1 MNSQSNCQVDE
12 EKGRDRGAKRYWEAA
27 AAAANADERSQD
39 SFVGSGFIKIII
51 STITRRRL
59 EV

>member
-1 MNSQSNCQVDE
+1 MNSQYNCQVN
-12 EKGRDRGAKRYWEAA
+12 KKRGRERRGQRNWEAA

-39 SFVGSGFIKIII
+39 TFVGSGFIKIII
-51 STITRRRL
+51 STIMPERL

>member
-12 EKGRDRGAKRYWEAA
+12 KRGIERRGQRNWEAA
-27 AAAANADERSQD
+27 AAAANADERLQD
-39 SFVGSGFIKIII
+39 TFVGIGFIKIII
-51 STITRRRL
+51 STIVPGRL